1 MIDEQNEYI
10 LFLVY
15 TEEKRKITNEEDEE
29 EEEEELRRKVCLYV
43 DQTTRH
49 TDKHARAMIISMS
62 SQGKYFI
69 EEWEWSEKGSIAVL
83 FEWSKQ
89 TEMSNEEE

>member
-1 MIDEQNEYI
+1 MKKKKKKNYE
-10 LFLVY
+10 
-15 TEEKRKITNEEDEE
+15 EEKSLS
-29 EEEEELRRKVCLYV
+29 LRWSNYK
-43 DQTTRH
+43 THKH
-49 TDKHARAMIISMS
+49 TRAMIISMS